1 MSSILDNNY
10 REFNF
15 EDSRE
20 SKSNQSDNNSVKL
33 SSSKLRKK
41 WLWIPFLYF
50 CNIEKANEHL
60 ESDDFKQQW
69 PFFQ

>member
-1 MSSILDNNY
+1 MSSILDDNY

-41 WLWIPFLYF
+41 WLWIPFLTF
-50 CNIEKANEHL
+50 VILKRLTNI
-60 ESDDFKQQW
+60 
-69 PFFQ
+69 

>member
-1 MSSILDNNY
+1 MSSILDDNY

-41 WLWIPFLYF
+41 RLWIPFLTF
-50 CNIEKANEHL
+50 VILKRLTNI
-60 ESDDFKQQW
+60 
-69 PFFQ
+69 